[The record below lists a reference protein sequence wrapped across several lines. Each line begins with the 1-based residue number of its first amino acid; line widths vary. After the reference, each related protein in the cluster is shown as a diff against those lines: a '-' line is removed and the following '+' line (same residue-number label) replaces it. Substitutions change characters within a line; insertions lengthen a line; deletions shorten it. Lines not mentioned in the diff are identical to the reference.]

1 MKLRPIGI
9 AFLGVLLL
17 SNCDPLFD
25 DNEPAL
31 SVSPLSISM
40 YADETY
46 QLNVNKTNVS
56 YTVGDSWY
64 ATVNIYNPISSLST
78 VFGN

>member
-1 MKLRPIGI
+1 MKLRTIGI

-56 YTVGDSWY
+56 YTVG
-64 ATVNIYNPISSLST
+64 VNILYFIL
-78 VFGN
+78 

>member
-1 MKLRPIGI
+1 MKLRTIGI
-9 AFLGVLLL
+9 AFLGALLF

>member
-1 MKLRPIGI
+1 MKLRTIGI

-40 YADETY
+40 YADET
-46 QLNVNKTNVS
+46 
-56 YTVGDSWY
+56 
-64 ATVNIYNPISSLST
+64 
-78 VFGN
+78 